1 MDHKVLGHEVGEGGH
16 PEIKGAGL
24 SRRLYRHD
32 GVPQNLTFCQGL
44 EARVGK
50 GLPQEEEAVAEEVAA
65 GALEVKTAGEA
76 APRYGDPSPR
86 LTPGKPAPSL
96 GLRDAVGHRRRH
108 EAKVPALARKAS
120 SGFSLQGSQP
130 FALSPQEIGA
140 DELSKAKDILPARDQ
155 NLVGSRSPGAQL
167 ARDSQAEEEV
177 GHVLRQT

>member
-1 MDHKVLGHEVGEGGH
+1 M
-16 PEIKGAGL
+16 
-24 SRRLYRHD
+24 
-32 GVPQNLTFCQGL
+32 
-44 EARVGK
+44 
-50 GLPQEEEAVAEEVAA
+50 AEEVAA

-155 NLVGSRSPGAQL
+155 NLVEPGPLERSWLVIPRRRRRWATSCAKPRL
-167 ARDSQAEEEV
+167 AELYEMRFFSTEPS
-177 GHVLRQT
+177 VLKRRPRKRAKASLR